1 MRPVLRALPT
11 LHPLGVTRA
20 ALTRAALTRSALTR
34 STLAVPVVAV
44 GVAASLALGA
54 VPALGSSS
62 ASSSSA
68 ALSAA
73 ALAAAP
79 AATAPTPP
87 TPKAL
92 LTQRLSWSECLPG
105 KGFTQLQC
113 AIMVAPA
120 DWKHPTGTKIKVAVS
135 RVLSGDRASRRGVLF
150 TNPGGPGA
158 GGLAMPLFINVSEP
172 DVSAA
177 YDVYGMDVR
186 GSGSSTRLSCVPTA
200 LRSKF
205 YGLDGQ
211 DASAANQKAIVS
223 LSKQFATTCVKTSF
237 TKDVTTFQTVRDL
250 DLLRAVLREKK
261 VSYVGY
267 SAGTWLG
274 AWYATTFP
282 THVDRLLLDGNVDFT
297 GAWYASFDRQP
308 AGFQTSFDRYFLPWV
323 AHYSG
328 LYGQGTTTAAVKQNY
343 LALRASLAKDPVT
356 LPDGTV
362 LNAVGLDNA
371 IIGGLYWIG
380 NYPDVA
386 GAISVLGH
394 LSNTT
399 PEDQALLVK
408 VFGGTALISGDTFWA
423 ITCQDTANPAPARV
437 NADAAKYRK
446 TAPLVGASNN
456 ADPCAYWPGKP
467 IGSPVTGKKLPPI
480 LMINNG
486 ADPATPLANA
496 RLARKHTPSAV
507 LVTVSGE
514 PDHTIYGSGDACVE
528 RIANAWLID
537 GVRPKADAV
546 CPGLPLPDPTVPV
559 TPPGTPVP
567 SPAPAAPAAG
577 ASSGSVGSAAELSVP
592 VYRAP
597 STATADEKPHGDT
610 GGTTPA
616 QVWLDKF
623 VGYYGSPNLG

>member
-1 MRPVLRALPT
+1 MRPVLRAWPSLRP
-11 LHPLGVTRA
+11 R
-20 ALTRAALTRSALTR
+20 
-34 STLAVPVVAV
+34 TLAVPVVAL
-44 GVAASLALGA
+44 GVAASLAFGA
-54 VPALGSSS
+54 VPALG
-62 ASSSSA
+62 AGA
-68 ALSAA
+68 APAA
-73 ALAAAP
+73 ALASTAALGVP
-79 AATAPTPP
+79 AAAVPVPTS
-87 TPKAL
+87 L
-92 LTQRLSWSECLPG
+92 LTQRLNWAECLPG
-105 KGFTQLQC
+105 KGFPQLQC
-113 AIMVAPA
+113 AMMVAPT
-120 DWKHPTGTKIKVAVS
+120 DWNHPTGSKIKIAVS
-135 RVLSGDRASRRGVLF
+135 RVLSGDRAARRGVMF

-158 GGLAMPLFINVSEP
+158 GGLVMPLFINIAEA

-177 YDVYGMDVR
+177 YDVFGMDVR
-186 GSGSSTRLSCVPTA
+186 GVGSSTRLTCVPAA
-200 LRSKF
+200 LRAKL
-205 YGLDGQ
+205 YGIDG
-211 DASAANQKAIVS
+211 DDLSAANQKAIVS
-223 LSKQFATTCVKTSF
+223 LSKQFATTCAKTSF
-237 TKDVTTFQTVRDL
+237 TKSVTTFQTVRDL

-261 VSYVGY
+261 VTYLGY

-282 THVDRLLLDGNVDFT
+282 THVDRMLLDGNVDFT
-297 GAWYASFDRQP
+297 AGWYASFARQP
-308 AGFQTSFDRYFLPWV
+308 VGFQTSFERYFMPWV

-328 LYGQGTTTAAVKQNY
+328 LYGQGTTTAAVRQNY
-343 LALRASLAKDPVT
+343 VTLRAGLVKKPVT

-362 LNAVGLDNA
+362 LTAVGLDNA
-371 IIGGLYWIG
+371 IAGGLYWIG

-386 GAISVLGH
+386 GAISILGH
-394 LSNTT
+394 LDSTT

-408 VFGGTALISGDTFWA
+408 VFGGGALISSDTFWA
-423 ITCQDTANPAPARV
+423 ITCQDTANPTPAKL
-437 NADAAKYRK
+437 NADTAVLRK
-446 TAPLVGASNN
+446 TAPLLGASTNV
-456 ADPCAYWPGKP
+456 DPCAYWPGKVT
-467 IGSPVTGKKLPPI
+467 GSPVTGKKLPPI
-480 LMINNG
+480 LMINNA

-507 LVTVSGE
+507 LLTVSGE